1 MTGRPR
7 ADAPALE
14 PAGFR
19 AAFPMLES
27 TVHLAGCSLGPRS
40 TALDS
45 AMGAMLDAMT
55 GKEAPWHLFEEQVGL
70 AREGFAALIGA
81 RTEQIA
87 LVPSASVGAYQ
98 IASTVDWGAR
108 PRLVTTP
115 LEFPSLAHVWLA
127 QRPRG
132 AQVVF
137 AERAEDYA
145 ALVDGRTRLV
155 SVPMTGYQ
163 DSVRMPVAELAD
175 LAHTEGAELFVDA
188 YQAAGVEPVDVDRLG
203 CDYLVAG
210 TSKYLLGLPG
220 LAFLYARTPHTA
232 ERQPTLTGWFG
243 RPDPFSFDPR
253 TLDFPD
259 TAARYQTGTAAVPAC
274 YAAVAGLGLIARTDP
289 ERVRAHVRSLTALA
303 VEQLT
308 AQGERVREVRPERR
322 GAHVGLIDPDPA
334 GLAEALAQ
342 RGVMVSPRG
351 DVVRVAFH
359 YYNRAEDVE
368 ILCAALRDHRFS

>member
-1 MTGRPR
+1 MNGR
-7 ADAPALE
+7 AATATAVAGPAE
-14 PAGFR
+14 FR
-19 AAFPMLES
+19 AAFPMLER

-40 TALDS
+40 TALDT
-45 AMGAMLDAMT
+45 AMDAMLEAMT
-55 GKEAPWHLFEEQVGL
+55 GTEAPWHLFEEQVSL
-70 AREGFAALIGA
+70 ARERFASLIGA
-81 RTEQIA
+81 RAEQIA

-98 IASTVDWGAR
+98 IASTVEWRER
-108 PRLVTTP
+108 PKVVTTP

-137 AERAEDYA
+137 AGEPEEYEAE
-145 ALVDGRTRLV
+145 VDGRTRLV

-163 DSVRMPVAELAD
+163 DSLRMPVAELAR
-175 LAHTEGAELFVDA
+175 LAHREGAELFVDA
-188 YQAAGVEPVDVDRLG
+188 YQAVGVEPVDVGRLD

-220 LAFLYARTPHTA
+220 LAFLYARTPDRA
-232 ERQPTLTGWFG
+232 EREPSLTGWFG

-259 TAARYQTGTAAVPAC
+259 TASRYQTGTAAVPAC

-289 ERVRAHVRSLTALA
+289 VRVQEHIRGLTALA
-303 VEQLT
+303 AELLA
-308 AQGERVREVRPERR
+308 AQGEHVRDIAPERR
-322 GAHVGLIDPDPA
+322 GAHVGIVDPDPA
-334 GLAEALAQ
+334 GLAEALAD

-351 DVVRVAFH
+351 DVVRVSFH

-368 ILCAALRDHRFS
+368 NLCAALRSHRIS